1 MTLSFSADDEAI
13 NIILHVPSTSERQ
26 DYDQPG
32 NVMLLTRYL
41 MLNNISN
48 ALCILHEVSRTYTS
62 RSLLHTYT
70 ANLNLA
76 TDFRKIQIAKFSF
89 QFRPTLSSNITRNAN
104 INAMYKINEY

>member
-48 ALCILHEVSRTYTS
+48 ALCILHEVARNYTS
-62 RSLLHTYT
+62 RSLLRTYT
-70 ANLNLA
+70 ANLHLA
-76 TDFRKIQIAKFSF
+76 TNFRELQIATFSF
-89 QFRPTLSSNITRNAN
+89 QFRPALSSKITRNAN
-104 INAMYKINEY
+104 INVMCKINEH